1 LKLLENIK
9 IALFSIKGNILR
21 SVLTALII
29 AVGITAL
36 VGILTT
42 LDGLQRWIKED
53 FSSMGANSF
62 GISHRASVQVNSDG
76 KKAKSNPRITYAEA
90 LEFQEGFT
98 FPSSVAVSAMF
109 AFQSTIKHNSLTT
122 NPNVAIEGI
131 DQYYLSANGFDLEY
145 GRNFSENEVNFGSNS
160 VIIGNGIVKKLF
172 PNETPVNKEVFI
184 GKDKFL
190 VVGVLKEKGGSIG
203 FSGDNNCLLP
213 MLKAQQISSFT
224 NPAYKIAVSVNDV
237 ENLDYAIGEATGVL
251 RQVRKLKS
259 HEESNFSISKS
270 DMLATM
276 VIKNTRL
283 VAVAASVIGIITL
296 LGASI
301 SLMNIMLVSVTER
314 TREIGVRKAMGAT
327 AKIIKQQFLIEAI
340 LICFAG
346 GIAGI
351 FLGVV
356 IGNLITLLIG
366 SGFIFPWLWILC
378 GLLLCYTV
386 GLASGYY
393 PANKAAKL
401 DPVDSLRYE

>member
-1 LKLLENIK
+1 MKLLENIK

>member
-62 GISHRASVQVNSDG
+62 GISHRASVRVNSDG
-76 KKAKSNPRITYAEA
+76 KKAKSNPRITYDEA

-98 FPSSVAVSAMF
+98 FPSSVAVSAVF

-172 PNETPVNKEVFI
+172 PNVTPVNKEVFI